1 MSEATSGTIRA
12 YPHGRRMSRM
22 KRDER
27 GNLSRRLRSRRSS
40 ESIHLNIVPLVDVT
54 FLLMIFFV
62 IAGAFERWE
71 GVLES
76 KFPRTQ
82 GGGISTPLPL
92 SPVTLRLQST
102 GSGVNDFVVTVD
114 ATEIRT
120 QSFEELAARLHD
132 LQQNPAF
139 SSDTPVVV
147 TAEPRVRWDHV
158 VNAWNA
164 ALRAGYQNVVFGSR

>member
-1 MSEATSGTIRA
+1 MSNAAAGTVRV
-12 YPHGRRMSRM
+12 YPHGRRMSRQ

-27 GNLSRRLRSRRSS
+27 GNLSRRMRSRRNS

-71 GVLES
+71 GMLES

-92 SPVTLRLQST
+92 SPVTLRLQTT
-102 GSGVNDFVVTVD
+102 GQGADDFLATVD
-114 ATEIRT
+114 GTEIRT
-120 QSFEELAARLHD
+120 QSFEELATRLHD
-132 LQQNPAF
+132 LQQNPAY

-147 TAEPRVRWDHV
+147 MSEPRVRWDHV

-164 ALRAGYQNVVFGSR
+164 ALRAGYQNVVFGSK